1 MLNSWKNIALL
12 FLHVRTFLPY
22 SSYHNYAKCAAFWNS
37 RIISFCAVRTVFGGV
52 VVMVFRKL
60 LPLIRAGRPG
70 GGGGG
75 GGGSTCLPLTLA
87 LGGTGVHQYRVKAQI
102 LIS

>member
-22 SSYHNYAKCAAFWNS
+22 SCYHNYAKCAAFWNS
-37 RIISFCAVRTVFGGV
+37 RKISFCAVRTVFGGV
-52 VVMVFRKL
+52 VVMVFRKP
-60 LPLIRAGRPG
+60 LPLIGAGRPG
-70 GGGGG
+70 GG
-75 GGGSTCLPLTLA
+75 LPLTLA
-87 LGGTGVHQYRVKAQI
+87 LGGTGGHQYRLKAQI